1 MTPVSDRLAA
11 LRQQLQR
18 QGFDACIL
26 PSADPHLSEYLPV
39 HWQIR
44 EAFSG
49 FTGSAGTLL
58 ITTEAAVL
66 QTDSRYWI
74 QADAEL
80 AGTSIATGRV
90 NQGGV
95 APWIDWLIAQTP
107 VGARIALDG
116 RVLALGQAALLR
128 QGLEAQGRELITS
141 ADPAGAAWADRP
153 PAPDA
158 PIWAHRLAG
167 AERREVLQAVAAE
180 MRAAGATHHF
190 ISSLDDV
197 AWLTRLRGSDVEF
210 NPVFCAHLLLQ
221 CLAET
226 DGQALPQA
234 LLFVDSHRIP
244 VEIVEELRDD
254 GIELRPYDA
263 AAAALEALPDDAVL
277 WLDPK
282 RVTWSFR
289 QIVPS
294 PVRVIE
300 RLNPSQLLKSRK
312 TETEAARVREAMEL
326 DGAAMCRFYARFEAA
341 LEREALSELT
351 VDEWLSEE
359 RARLP
364 GFVSLSFPTI
374 AGFNANGAM
383 PHYRATAASHAQIS
397 TEQGLIA
404 EGLLLIDSGAQYLGG
419 TTDITRVW
427 PIGTPSA
434 QQRRDFTRVLRGT
447 ICLSRA
453 RFPQGLLSP
462 RLDALAR
469 APLWQAGLDY
479 GHGTG
484 HGVGYCLNVHE
495 GPQSISG
502 AQPDPAMAMMPGMIT
517 SIEPALYRAGR
528 WGIRIENL
536 VLNVLAPAEALETD
550 GDDFGGPFLAFETL
564 TLCPIDARCIDPTL
578 LSGEEITWLDTY
590 HAEVRRR
597 LLPHLTGPQDQAA
610 RDWLLARTAAI
621 QG

>member
-1 MTPVSDRLAA
+1 MSQQGLA
-11 LRQQLQR
+11 
-18 QGFDACIL
+18 ACIL
-26 PSADPHLSEYLPV
+26 PSADPHLSEYLPA

-58 ITTEAAVL
+58 VTAEAAVL
-66 QTDSRYWI
+66 QTDGRYWI

-80 AGTSIATGRV
+80 AGSGIEVGRI
-90 NQGGV
+90 NQGGI
-95 APWIDWLIAQTP
+95 APWIDWLVAHTTA
-107 VGARIALDG
+107 GAGIALDG
-116 RVLALGQAALLR
+116 RVLALAQAALLR
-128 QGLEAQGRELITS
+128 QGLIDQERELITS
-141 ADPAGAAWADRP
+141 VDLAGLAWVDRP
-153 PAPDA
+153 PAPA
-158 PIWAHRLAG
+158 SPIWAHRHAG
-167 AERREVLQAVAAE
+167 ATRREVLDAVAAE
-180 MRAAGATHHF
+180 LRAAGATHHF
-190 ISSLDDV
+190 IASLDDV

-210 NPVFCAHLLLQ
+210 NPVFCAHLLLHAP
-221 CLAET
+221 AET
-226 DGQALPQA
+226 GQPLRGQ
-234 LLFVDSHRIP
+234 LFVDSQRLP
-244 VEIVEELRDD
+244 AELADELRAD
-254 GIELRPYDA
+254 GIELQAYEA
-263 AAAALEALPDDAVL
+263 AAQCLNALSAESVL

-282 RVTWSFR
+282 RVTWAFR
-289 QIVPS
+289 QAVPDT
-294 PVRVIE
+294 VRLIE
-300 RLNPSQLLKSRK
+300 RINPSQLLKSRK
-312 TETEAARVREAMEL
+312 TALEVERVREAMEL

-341 LEREALSELT
+341 LGRQDLSELT

-383 PHYRATAASHAQIS
+383 PHYRATPASHARIS
-397 TEQGLIA
+397 TAQGLVA
-404 EGLLLIDSGAQYLGG
+404 QGLLLIDSGAQYLGG

-434 QQRRDFTRVLRGT
+434 QQCRDFTRVLRGT
-447 ICLSRA
+447 INLSRA
-453 RFPQGLLSP
+453 CFPQGLLSP

-502 AQPDPAMAMMPGMIT
+502 AQPDPSMAMMPGMIT
-517 SIEPALYRAGR
+517 SIEPALYRPGR

-536 VLNVLAPAEALETD
+536 VLNTPAPTERLDTD
-550 GDDFGGPFLAFETL
+550 GDTFGAPFLAFETL
-564 TLCPIDARCIDPTL
+564 TLCPIDARCIDTRL
-578 LSGEEITWLDTY
+578 LSREEIDWVDSY

-597 LLPHLTGPQDQAA
+597 LLPHLVNQDDGPA
-610 RDWLLARTAAI
+610 RDWLNARTQPLVA
-621 QG
+621 G